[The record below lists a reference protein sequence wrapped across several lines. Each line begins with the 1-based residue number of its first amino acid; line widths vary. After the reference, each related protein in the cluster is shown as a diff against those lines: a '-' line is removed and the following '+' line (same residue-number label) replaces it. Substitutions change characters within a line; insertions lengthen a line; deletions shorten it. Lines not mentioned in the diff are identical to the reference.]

1 MKINWGEKKEIGS
14 YLFELKVGSTFFSER
29 KGMKGM
35 NEIGLYMVLD
45 KNSDVFF
52 DSYRNNIMAV
62 NLSTG
67 QIRAFPVNQK
77 VKPVIAEVILPK

>member
-1 MKINWGEKKEIGS
+1 MKVNWGEKKERGS
-14 YLFELKVGSTFFSER
+14 YLFNLKVGSTFFSKR
-29 KGMKGM
+29 RGI

-45 KNSDVFF
+45 KNSGVFL

-67 QIRAFPVNQK
+67 QIRAFPGTQK
-77 VKPVIAEVILPK
+77 VEPINAEVILLK

>member
-1 MKINWGEKKEIGS
+1 MKVNWGEKKEIGS
-14 YLFELKVGSTFFSER
+14 CLFELKVGSTFFS
-29 KGMKGM
+29 KKKGM

-45 KNSDVFF
+45 KNSGVFL

-67 QIRAFPVNQK
+67 QIRAFSGNQK
-77 VKPVIAEVILPK
+77 VEPINAEVILPK

>member
-1 MKINWGEKKEIGS
+1 MKINWGEKKEKGS
-14 YLFELKVGSTFFSER
+14 YLYELKVSSTFFSKR
-29 KGMKGM
+29 KGM

-45 KNSDVFF
+45 KNSGVFL

-67 QIRAFPVNQK
+67 QIRAFPESQK
-77 VKPVIAEVILPK
+77 VEPVDAEVIFKNKI